1 LYKISNK
8 KKRKVGFFMKKR
20 FKLISVVLSAV
31 MALSAV
37 PSMAE
42 EASSTQASSGVTKTV
57 YPSNYAFAGKEASI
71 QANKDRTIVNSP
83 IITREGKN
91 TTYDMFGATNRIY
104 LYSLNFY
111 PSFEIED
118 AYAISDIK
126 LNMVRHEG
134 SSYAQVG
141 YLISDEFI
149 LEGTASGEI
158 YDTEESDLYETVK
171 GYYNGDAPIMMNL
184 GKCSE
189 FDENKLGVIDVS
201 DDVIS
206 ELVTAEETYG
216 KAVLNL
222 GMRGGGSI
230 YIRPASVCLT
240 ITYDSSKI
248 LDAFQSKLSKAT
260 TAEAVKAVAEEYSS
274 YIDADV
280 NVLSNMD
287 YVYADIA
294 KTTATTQYTFETFAA
309 AIENGAKAY
318 LKEMT
323 YTPDN
328 YALRNMYDG
337 KYQTGIAVNT
347 NAIPTASDATK
358 TEDVS
363 SIKLSL
369 WRYLSA
375 YKLDN
380 TDAIRE
386 ITLNT
391 SFGAVGDWLKFYATP
406 VSSFPV
412 GSEPA
417 FYGTDASEFTNLV
430 SYIEKDLVTE
440 ITDGSVYA
448 NTVASIDY
456 SDKIE
461 ALNNVAGEDNSAVLL
476 AGVASRTGGGGGVV
490 QLFKDSLKVAYDMTA
505 INDKY
510 NADFAAIENAADVRA
525 LVEIYN
531 DFLGVNLGQLKNMD
545 VVYAELFENISK
557 GEVYSLD
564 TLKKAIDEAA
574 SKYIYVVEY
583 DKPTDYYVYK
593 RNGALDAAYDENL
606 MLVNSSYLHVTNDK
620 HEFAD
625 QYINYKFEDSFFDSY
640 FAAPIL
646 SYDIY
651 NPQAIV
657 DVKFTTD
664 ARRRKE
670 TDVWSG
676 IAEYSTHVGWNVSDA
691 DLTDAK
697 SGRYFDDAES
707 TTDVFDTLLNWF
719 NSNKDLNKTEYSVP
733 TGEEFLA
740 DPATTHT
747 TVMDIP
753 EVVMSQLQEKNA
765 TTKLIITF
773 SQQKR
778 QLTNGINNNKLTI
791 TYDLS
796 AVNEA
801 EKEFIVNGYDKYTTS
816 EDSLSL
822 VNDGARVE
830 LVQTKKNVPSTSKA
844 IIAVYNQG
852 ALVKTATADVTAPGF
867 MKKTVLD
874 LTGFADVTYDS
885 VKVMTW
891 DGISSMKPL
900 ATAFEIR

>member
-1 LYKISNK
+1 
-8 KKRKVGFFMKKR
+8 MKKR

-42 EASSTQASSGVTKTV
+42 EASSAQASSGVTKTV

-141 YLISDEFI
+141 YQISDEFI
-149 LEGTASGEI
+149 LEGTPSGEF
-158 YDTEESDLYETVK
+158 YDTDESDLYETVK
-171 GYYNGDAPIMMNL
+171 GYYSKNSTVMANL
-184 GKCSE
+184 GRCST
-189 FDENKLGVIDVS
+189 FAGDGSGVIDVS
-201 DDVIS
+201 DDIIAQLS
-206 ELVTAEETYG
+206 IAEETFG

-222 GMRGGGSI
+222 GMRGDGAI

-240 ITYDSSKI
+240 ITYDNSKI
-248 LDAFQSKLSKAT
+248 VDGFKTKLTKAT
-260 TAEAVKAVAEEYSS
+260 TAEAVKAVAEEYSD
-274 YIDADV
+274 YINADV
-280 NVLSNMD
+280 NILSNMD

-294 KTTATTQYTFETFAA
+294 KTTATTEYTFESFAA

-318 LKEMT
+318 LKEFT
-323 YTPDN
+323 YTPDD
-328 YALRNMYDG
+328 YALRNMWDG
-337 KYQTGIAVNT
+337 NFQKGITVNT
-347 NAIPTASDATK
+347 NSFPKASDATK

-363 SIKLSL
+363 SIKLQF

-375 YKLDN
+375 YNLDN
-380 TDAIRE
+380 VNAIRKM
-386 ITLNT
+386 TLDT
-391 SFGAVGDWLKFYATP
+391 SFGAVADWLKFYATAAE
-406 VSSFPV
+406 SFPV
-412 GSEPA
+412 DTTPA
-417 FYGTDASEFTNLV
+417 YYTTDSSEFTTLV
-430 SYIEKDLVTE
+430 SYIEKELVE
-440 ITDGSVYA
+440 EVTDGSIYS
-448 NTVASIDY
+448 NKVASIDY
-456 SDKIE
+456 SDKI
-461 ALNNVAGEDNSAVLL
+461 ALLKNAADEDNSAVLL
-476 AGVASRTGGGGGVV
+476 TGLASKTGGSGAVL
-490 QLFKDSLKVAYDMTA
+490 QLFKDSLKVTYDMTA
-505 INDKY
+505 VNDNFK
-510 NADFAAIENAADVRA
+510 ADFAAVENVDDVKA
-525 LVEIYN
+525 LVENYN
-531 DFLGVNLGQLKNMD
+531 DFAGANLGQLKNMG

-606 MLVNSSYLHVTNDK
+606 MLVNSSYLHVTKEN
-620 HEFAD
+620 HEFAN
-625 QYINYKFEDSFFDSY
+625 QYVSYKFEDSFFDSY
-640 FAAPIL
+640 FAVPVL

-664 ARRRKE
+664 ARRRSAG
-670 TDVWSG
+670 DVWSG
-676 IAEYSTHVGWNVSDA
+676 AADYSSHVGWNLSDA
-691 DLTDAK
+691 DITDAK
-697 SGRYFDDAES
+697 AGRYFDDAQS
-707 TTDVFDTLLNWF
+707 SDDVFDTLLNWI
-719 NSNKDLNKTEYSVP
+719 NTNKDVNKTEYTIP
-733 TGEEFLA
+733 TGEEFA
-740 DPATTHT
+740 VDSKTTHT

-753 EVVMSQLQEKNA
+753 QALMSQLQTKNDA
-765 TTKLIITF
+765 TNLVITF
-773 SQQKR
+773 SPLQKR
-778 QLTNGINNNKLTI
+778 HLANGINNNKLTI

-796 AVNEA
+796 AASEA
-801 EKEFIVNGYDKYTTS
+801 EKEFIVSANAKYSTI
-816 EDSLSL
+816 EDGLTL
-822 VNDGARVE
+822 TDDGARVE
-830 LVQTKKNVPSTSKA
+830 LVQMKKDVPSESKA
-844 IIAVYNQG
+844 IVASYNKG
-852 ALVKTATADVTAPGF
+852 ALVKTVTADVTAPGF

-874 LTGFADVTYDS
+874 LTGFADVIYDS